1 MWKSL
6 KPCTFKF
13 RKRKKILSSLV
24 YHVYVLHTIW
34 QINRA
39 FSRRSRAVR
48 VKKCTKKCVVRCRV
62 VVLLIKNLL
71 LFFWRSRCRRR
82 RRTLSRDL
90 INDDD
95 GNGNMKKGNGFNPKN
110 NNSERASR
118 FSVNFVAIPE
128 LHATWNDKISDLTIR
143 QRTTSMKTSLKNRL
157 RILSNVF
164 AIIRIRTVTQKKG
177 ILVGA

>member
-1 MWKSL
+1 MSL
-6 KPCTFKF
+6 KKWIGANWRSLDLKWLFLLSSYFVKCSRGVEFIRTTSKF

-24 YHVYVLHTIW
+24 YHVYVLHKTW

-71 LFFWRSRCRRR
+71 LFFLRSRCRRR

-90 INDDD
+90 INDDE
-95 GNGNMKKGNGFNPKN
+95 GNGNMKKAMGLIRKTTTLN
-110 NNSERASR
+110 
-118 FSVNFVAIPE
+118 VH
-128 LHATWNDKISDLTIR
+128 HAFL
-143 QRTTSMKTSLKNRL
+143 
-157 RILSNVF
+157 
-164 AIIRIRTVTQKKG
+164 
-177 ILVGA
+177 